1 MDSNPQPLQRTT
13 PRPSQCPNCNATV
26 HGPFCAECGQET
38 DIGVLK
44 LRDFSHE
51 YLQNFVTLEGR
62 LWRTL
67 WMLITQPGQLTV
79 EFIAGR
85 RRRYVRP
92 LPLYLSLS
100 FALFLA
106 LTLMSVDLMGFDDV
120 PVPGKGG
127 IVQFGTTD
135 AAQVKR
141 QLTGPESNAFK
152 IDLGKPAAPRDQE
165 GNVLEAIPPL
175 EEIQRNLDL
184 PDWLKPASARY
195 YESFQQWTQRWNA
208 DPRGQVARLKTVF
221 MARLPYAIFLLIPL
235 FALNTKL
242 HYFRRRR
249 LYAEHFLFALHLHAF
264 AFMTLLAALL
274 IGGDHGGILFLT
286 WWIYTSAALRKMFG
300 GRWWP
305 QILKAITLMMTH
317 GILLA
322 LVMAITLV
330 LTLPAI

>member
-1 MDSNPQPLQRTT
+1 MNPAPLQVPHST

-26 HGPFCAECGQET
+26 YGPFCAECGQET

-51 YLQNFVTLEGR
+51 YFQHFVTLEGR

-67 WMLITQPGQLTV
+67 WLLLVQPGQLTV

-100 FALFLA
+100 FLLFLVVTFLSIDLLQMDDLPANGIQVGTPNKAQLERHLNEKDSGA
-106 LTLMSVDLMGFDDV
+106 L
-120 PVPGKGG
+120 
-127 IVQFGTTD
+127 
-135 AAQVKR
+135 R
-141 QLTGPESNAFK
+141 
-152 IDLGKPAAPRDQE
+152 IDLGKTAGENGKESAGADA
-165 GNVLEAIPPL
+165 LPPL
-175 EEIQRNLDL
+175 SKIQMDLNL
-184 PDWLKPASARY
+184 PEWLKPISKRY
-195 YESFQQWTQRWNA
+195 YESFQRWNA
-208 DPRGQVARLKTVF
+208 DPKGQIARLKPLF
-221 MARLPYAIFLLIPL
+221 MARLPYAVFLLVPL

-264 AFMTLLAALL
+264 VFVTLLLALL
-274 IGGDHGGILFLT
+274 IGGHHEGLLFLT
-286 WWIYTSAALRKMFG
+286 WWVYTTVGLKKMFG

-305 QILKAITLMMTH
+305 QIFKSITLMLSH

-322 LVMAITLV
+322 LAMVITLV
-330 LTLPAI
+330 LTLPSV